1 MQLSATQSALSKFSL
16 IVLSW
21 GGFGV
26 AVEVLGSFRG
36 ELIASSHELDCVGAV
51 YGMRTWSVSGSYTG
65 DSGAVVKVPV
75 SAL

>member
-1 MQLSATQSALSKFSL
+1 MSATQSAWSKFSL

-26 AVEVLGSFRG
+26 AVVEVLGSFRG